1 VTTHEVKRHRSSAH
15 THTHTHHGMRSCG
28 PGAHARSPPQPAIR
42 PAEDRRRAMQRDL
55 SSRPSCTKCAATV
68 CSASGAWSSLGEPAG
83 GRHRRCRVL
92 HLPRQGS
99 RTLAVQL
106 EGPAMV
112 ALLCLMMRCD
122 VSGADGGNF
131 LSLNM
136 EGPATTCRAATSW
149 VRRDC
154 QVRLLPR
161 EITAFYHVLP
171 RADRLIVL
179 FPAQMLASDSIPTLS
194 AGLFNI
200 AGAPC
205 CGQDQVAVRLKVTK
219 GAVEYVLTGFSD
231 KDSTPGA
238 AGSRMTVDFANL
250 KLVDRTAVGEFTVT
264 VSAFYL
270 GLPVAYT
277 VLSTAVFAVTL
288 LSRWFC
294 LQWRWRSK
302 RSCPA
307 QCMQWSTNACC
318 RNRAVLRCL

>member
-1 VTTHEVKRHRSSAH
+1 
-15 THTHTHHGMRSCG
+15 
-28 PGAHARSPPQPAIR
+28 
-42 PAEDRRRAMQRDL
+42 MQRDP
-55 SSRPSCTKCAATV
+55 SSRPSCTTCTATV

-83 GRHRRCRVL
+83 GRHRRRRVL
-92 HLPRQGS
+92 RLPRQGS

-106 EGPAMV
+106 ASDGPAMV
-112 ALLCLMMRCD
+112 ALFCLMMRCD
-122 VSGADGGNF
+122 VSGADGDNF

-136 EGPATTCRAATSW
+136 EGPATICRAATSW

-154 QVRLLPR
+154 QVRFPPL
-161 EITAFYHVLP
+161 EITTFYRVVP

-194 AGLFNI
+194 VGLFNI

-250 KLVDRTAVGEFTVT
+250 KLVDRTAVGELTVT
-264 VSAFYL
+264 VTSFYL
-270 GLPVAYT
+270 GFPVAYT
-277 VLSTAVFAVTL
+277 VLSTAVSAVTL

-294 LQWRWRSK
+294 LQRRWRSK
-302 RSCPA
+302 RTCPA
-307 QCMQWSTNACC
+307 QCMQWSTNA
-318 RNRAVLRCL
+318 